1 MRCLAAH
8 KLPYAAR
15 AASDS
20 CIWGIDHSS
29 TATFWRVQ
37 LPLQSTKKNDRLH
50 HTCNKQEAATTW
62 VTRDDDAS
70 RRLGLLQKIEQHIE
84 HLQPNGCI
92 GMDQVNKMTLSC
104 GKALPYRRIVNK
116 LQPKMCSSSLR
127 SSVELSN
134 EICAPQVGLGHQS
147 RDGIVV
153 RQHRGVCQ
161 PQAGLVDR
169 CEQRGRDGGG
179 GSWWGE
185 QAGSSI
191 TCECKEGS
199 AGREL
204 VTLLE
209 HPGTAAAVCSPL
221 PAHLWEGSTRVRH
234 NAREV
239 CRPRLEQRP

>member
-1 MRCLAAH
+1 MPRELHPIAAFGG
-8 KLPYAAR
+8 LTTRPPRPSGGCSYLYSPRRRMTVYITR
-15 AASDS
+15 A
-20 CIWGIDHSS
+20 
-29 TATFWRVQ
+29 T
-37 LPLQSTKKNDRLH
+37 
-50 HTCNKQEAATTW
+50 
-62 VTRDDDAS
+62 S
-70 RRLGLLQKIEQHIE
+70 RRQRQHGSRVTMTRHGVWACSKRLSSILNTSNPTAALGWI
-84 HLQPNGCI
+84 
-92 GMDQVNKMTLSC
+92 
-104 GKALPYRRIVNK
+104 K